1 MVENNCTPLW
11 MPKGSVRAIMALGS
25 LVLVSYSVVTTG
37 TVNEAVAALT
47 GVVWTFYFEKRE

>member
-1 MVENNCTPLW
+1 VNNETPLW
-11 MPKGSVRAIMALGS
+11 MPTGSVRAIMAIGA
-25 LVLVSYSVVTTG
+25 LVLMAYQVVTTG